1 VTKEENYS
9 PEEEKKE
16 SVLDFEE
23 AKEMTVG
30 QATRKK
36 EELEAGVNESDNV
49 LDKYIKQ
56 HRQEIEAGKFETQKI
71 RKLQEQE
78 ATQAEQASSDLTDFI
93 KERRQEVESEQEIPT
108 AQSTGTETAS
118 EPEATP
124 NPLGSRSQRSE
135 QADSI
140 PAAPVQKTSYGPIPE
155 PLDEKELQV
164 PKTPFYKKK
173 AFLYPV
179 LGLFGIAVAG
189 TGLYFALGHNWG
201 HKTVTSSS
209 SSTSQSSKK
218 SSSSS
223 SSDNTAKD
231 LKSFNDEY
239 AAFFTD
245 SNQTAVKN
253 SKFGDLEKLKTLL
266 EKLKGSKDYDA
277 AKSKYDSLVK
287 QISAIQSVNSQFDGG
302 AITDG
307 VLNKDAKANT
317 NATFSDVSS
326 GNAKLDEVLKAA
338 IAQGR
343 GQQVPTPAPATDQ
356 GGSSAGTS
364 GSSSSSASGSGASSS
379 YSGYGLPSNGV
390 NLQRDLSRVPYN
402 QAAID
407 DVNNPAWTFNPGI
420 LEKILQTSR
429 ERGYISGDN
438 YILERVNIIKGNGYY
453 NLFKPDGTYLFSINC
468 KTGYF
473 VGNGP
478 GHADSLDF

>member
-1 VTKEENYS
+1 
-9 PEEEKKE
+9 
-16 SVLDFEE
+16 
-23 AKEMTVG
+23 M
-30 QATRKK
+30 
-36 EELEAGVNESDNV
+36 
-49 LDKYIKQ
+49 
-56 HRQEIEAGKFETQKI
+56 
-71 RKLQEQE
+71 
-78 ATQAEQASSDLTDFI
+78 
-93 KERRQEVESEQEIPT
+93 
-108 AQSTGTETAS
+108 
-118 EPEATP
+118 
-124 NPLGSRSQRSE
+124 
-135 QADSI
+135 
-140 PAAPVQKTSYGPIPE
+140 
-155 PLDEKELQV
+155 
-164 PKTPFYKKK
+164 
-173 AFLYPV
+173 
-179 LGLFGIAVAG
+179 
-189 TGLYFALGHNWG
+189 
-201 HKTVTSSS
+201 
-209 SSTSQSSKK
+209 
-218 SSSSS
+218 
-223 SSDNTAKD
+223 
-231 LKSFNDEY
+231 KSFNDEY

-407 DVNNPAWTFNPGI
+407 DVNNPAWTFNPGV

-429 ERGYISGDN
+429 ERGYITGDN

-478 GHADSLDF
+478 GHADSRDF